1 MAEHRDGKPP
11 AEALK
16 ECEKKVE
23 LLKEENAVLRHS
35 SEAFGDSRRTA
46 EPEAQ
51 GCRGEAAS
59 AAETETSVWQRMTRL
74 RSSVSHEEVS
84 GP

>member
-16 ECEKKVE
+16 ECQKKVE

-35 SEAFGDSRRTA
+35 SETFGDLA
-46 EPEAQ
+46 ERLNQKHKAVEAKRHQ
-51 GCRGEAAS
+51 PRK
-59 AAETETSVWQRMTRL
+59 RKRL
-74 RSSVSHEEVS
+74 S
-84 GP
+84 GNG